1 LCRRKQEQ
9 TCEVRTWQEVV
20 ARHGSVHFTGALAT
34 AVRAKVLLQK
44 YLVSGQVD
52 ELLSC
57 RSSFE
62 VLGRSAAER
71 FSRPS
76 FDPRV
81 FSLCPRLV
89 REHDVGTGIGDGPAL
104 RASGLVSVPVS
115 TIDRV
120 RDIRLPLTSAARS
133 ARVRGAA

>member
-1 LCRRKQEQ
+1 MS
-9 TCEVRTWQEVV
+9 TWQGIV

-34 AVRAKVLLQK
+34 AVRAKVLVQK
-44 YLVSGQVD
+44 YLVIGQVD

-57 RSSFE
+57 RSGFE
-62 VLGRSAAER
+62 VLGRFRCRTILAAFVRSA
-71 FSRPS
+71 S
-76 FDPRV
+76 V
-81 FSLCPRLV
+81 FALPRLV
-89 REHDVGTGIGDGPAL
+89 REHDGGTGIGDGPAPG
-104 RASGLVSVPVS
+104 ASGLISVPVS